1 MPSST
6 DRSSVIAWDLII
18 AALILVGVYFVLV
31 WAHNGFGLADLNY
44 FSNSGAYLLNIPT
57 PFVRSQ
63 FWKILFLFPA
73 TVLASVA
80 MARAG
85 IRIRFPESVN
95 YRLAVG
101 SIMVIAATVL
111 VLSTQLLLRET
122 EVTDDENTFDFQ
134 ARTLLLGRV
143 VNPPPPVV
151 NSFQNTFVIN
161 DGRQWVGKYTLGH
174 PLIIAIG
181 MALGNR
187 YLLTIVLSVLTLLL
201 VYLISLKLYG
211 DKKVALLT
219 LCLGAISPFF
229 YLVSSSRLSHTT
241 TAFFLALFMYL
252 FLQSRSM
259 SEKTRGGTIIA
270 FLSGIALGYAF
281 NVRSLTA
288 LAFAVPFCMVA
299 VTDFR
304 QQKPGTLSR
313 GLFLAAGFAL
323 IMSITLWYNAIVTGN
338 ALTFPFH
345 YYDSGESLGFGTFG
359 HTFLSSL
366 RNLAVSIG
374 RLNAAFLGFPLS
386 LLFLFVVLFDRK
398 GFGDYLSIG
407 ILGGIAIAYLFYYSP
422 GVSDL
427 GPVYYYET
435 MIPLLLLT
443 SRGLVS
449 LHRLFAEHFKQGNA
463 LVPNFLVLSAILS
476 LITFV
481 PEQISH
487 ITRLTDQIR
496 EPYEVVRSA
505 NVHHG
510 LVLIKTRPNKGWV
523 FSYRNPSPDF
533 TDDVV
538 YAQYADTASNVAL
551 VGYFRDR
558 TPYILDRDAGKDQS
572 KLVPVDRATL
582 RPLPS
587 Q

>member
-1 MPSST
+1 MPTSS
-6 DRSSVIAWDLII
+6 DRALTTAWDLII
-18 AALILVGVYFVLV
+18 AALILLGVYFVLV
-31 WAHNGFGLADLNY
+31 WAHDSFGLADFNY
-44 FSNSGAYLLNIPT
+44 FSNTSAYLFNIPT

-73 TVLASVA
+73 TVLATVA

-85 IRIRFPESVN
+85 IRFRFPTAIN
-95 YRLAVG
+95 YPLAVG
-101 SIMVIAATVL
+101 SLIAIAATVL

-143 VNPPPPVV
+143 VNLPPPVS
-151 NSFQNTFVIN
+151 NSFQNTFIID
-161 DGRQWVGKYTLGH
+161 DGKQWVGKYTLGH

-187 YLLTIVLSVLTLLL
+187 YLLTIALSVLTLLL
-201 VYLISLKLYG
+201 VYLISLKIYG

-259 SEKTRGGTIIA
+259 SEKTRGGTFIA
-270 FLSGIALGYAF
+270 FLAGIALGYAF

-288 LAFAVPFCMVA
+288 LGFAVPFCVVA
-299 VTDFR
+299 AMDFR
-304 QQKPGTLSR
+304 HQKPGTLSR
-313 GLFLAAGFAL
+313 GLLLAAGFSV
-323 IMSITLWYNAIVTGN
+323 MVGVTLWYNAIVTGD

-345 YYDSGESLGFGTFG
+345 YYDSGEALGFGIFG
-359 HTFLSSL
+359 HTILTSL
-366 RNLAVSIG
+366 RNLAVSIA
-374 RLNAAFLGFPLS
+374 RLNSVFLGFPLS
-386 LLFLFVVLFDRK
+386 LLFLFIVLVDRK

-407 ILGGIAIAYLFYYSP
+407 ILGGIAVAHLFYYSP

-427 GPVYYYET
+427 GPVYYYEAI
-435 MIPLLLLT
+435 IPLLLLT
-443 SRGLVS
+443 ARGLVS
-449 LHRLFAEHFKQGNA
+449 LHRWFAAHVQEGSA
-463 LVPNFLVLSAILS
+463 LVPNFLVLSAILA

-487 ITRLTDQIR
+487 VHRLTDQIR

-510 LVLIKTRPNKGWV
+510 LVLMKTRPNKGWV
-523 FSYRNPSPDF
+523 FSFRNPSPDF

-538 YAQYADTASNVAL
+538 YARYADTASNLAVA
-551 VGYFRDR
+551 GYFRDR
-558 TPYILDRDAGKDQS
+558 TPFILDRDSIKQ
-572 KLVPVDRATL
+572 KFVLVPVDRVTL
-582 RPLPS
+582 QPLPS

>member
-6 DRSSVIAWDLII
+6 DRKSTISWDLII
-18 AALILVGVYFVLV
+18 AALILLGVYFVLV
-31 WAHNGFGLADLNY
+31 WAHDGFGLADFNY
-44 FSNSGAYLLNIPT
+44 FSNSGAYMLNIPT

-63 FWKILFLFPA
+63 FWKVLFLFPA

-85 IRIRFPESVN
+85 IRFHFPTSIN

-101 SIMVIAATVL
+101 SLIAIAATVL

-143 VNPPPPVV
+143 VNPPPPVTS
-151 NSFQNTFVIN
+151 SFRNVFIID
-161 DGRQWVGKYTLGH
+161 DGKQWIGKYTLGH

-187 YLLTIVLSVLTLLL
+187 YLLTIALSVLTLYL
-201 VYLISLKLYG
+201 VYLISLKIYG

-229 YLVSSSRLSHTT
+229 YLVSSSRLSHTS

-259 SEKTRGGTIIA
+259 QEKAGRAAFIA

-288 LAFAVPFCMVA
+288 LGFAVPFCVVA
-299 VTDFR
+299 IDDLR

-313 GLFLAAGFAL
+313 GLLVGAGFAL
-323 IMSITLWYNAIVTGN
+323 MVGITLWYNSVVTGN
-338 ALTFPFH
+338 AFMFPFH
-345 YYDSGESLGFGTFG
+345 YYDSGEALGFGVFD
-359 HTFLSSL
+359 HTIFSAL

-374 RLNAAFLGFPLS
+374 RLNSAFLGFPLS
-386 LLFLFVVLFDRK
+386 LLFLFAVLFDRK

-407 ILGGIAIAYLFYYSP
+407 ILGAIAIAFLFYYSP

-435 MIPLLLLT
+435 VIPLLLL
-443 SRGLVS
+443 SGRAVVF
-449 LHRLFAEHFKQGNA
+449 LHRLFADHFKHGNA
-463 LVPNFLVLSAILS
+463 LVPNFLVLSLILS
-476 LITFV
+476 LVTFV

-487 ITRLTDQIR
+487 IHRLTDQIR
-496 EPYEVVRSA
+496 EPYELVRSA
-505 NVHHG
+505 NVHHA
-510 LVLIKTRPNKGWV
+510 LVMMNFRPDKGWV
-523 FSYRNPSPDF
+523 FGHRSPSPDF

-538 YAQYADTASNVAL
+538 YTWYTDSASNHAL
-551 VGYFRDR
+551 VGCFRDR
-558 TPYILDRDAGKDQS
+558 TAFILGRDSSDQQL
-572 KLVPVDRATL
+572 KLVPFDPAAL
-582 RPLPS
+582 QPLPS
-587 Q
+587 K

>member
-6 DRSSVIAWDLII
+6 DRTPKISWDLII
-18 AALILVGVYFVLV
+18 AAAILLGVYFVLV
-31 WAHNGFGLADLNY
+31 WAHDGFGLADFNY
-44 FSNSGAYLLNIPT
+44 FSSSGPYMLNIPT

-63 FWKILFLFPA
+63 FWKILILLPA

-80 MARAG
+80 MSRSG
-85 IRIRFPESVN
+85 LRFRFPMALN

-101 SIMVIAATVL
+101 SLMLIAATVL
-111 VLSTQLLLRET
+111 VFSTQYLLHET

-134 ARTLLLGRV
+134 AHTLLLGRV

-151 NSFQNTFVIN
+151 ESFHNVFIIN
-161 DGRQWVGKYTLGH
+161 DGKQWVGKYTLGH

-187 YLLTIVLSVLTLLL
+187 YCLTITLSVLTLLL
-201 VYLISLKLYG
+201 VYLISLKIYG
-211 DKKVALLT
+211 DRKVALLT

-259 SEKTRGGTIIA
+259 SEKKHGGTFIA
-270 FLSGIALGYAF
+270 FLAGLALGYAF

-288 LAFAVPFCMVA
+288 LGFVAPFCVVA
-299 VTDFR
+299 VIDVR
-304 QQKPGTLSR
+304 QQKPGTLLR
-313 GLFLAAGFAL
+313 GLFLTAGFAL
-323 IMSITLWYNAIVTGN
+323 VVGITLWYNAIVTGN

-345 YYDSGESLGFGTFG
+345 YYNSAEELGFGAFG
-359 HTFLSSL
+359 HTFLASV
-366 RNLAVSIG
+366 RNLGVSIG
-374 RLNAAFLGFPLS
+374 RLNGVFLGFPLS
-386 LLFLFVVLFDRK
+386 FLFLFAVLFDRK
-398 GFGDYLSIG
+398 GFGDYVSFG
-407 ILGGIAIAYLFYYSP
+407 ILGGIAVAYLFYYSP

-435 MIPLLLLT
+435 MIPLLLL
-443 SRGLVS
+443 SARAVVS
-449 LHRLFAEHFKQGNA
+449 LHRLFTDHFSHGNA
-463 LVPNFLVLSAILS
+463 LVPNFLVLSGILA
-476 LITFV
+476 LVTYV

-487 ITRLTDQIR
+487 VHRLTDQIR

-505 NVHHG
+505 NVQHG
-510 LVLIKTRPNKGWV
+510 LVLIKSRMDKGWV
-523 FSYRNPSPDF
+523 FGYRNPSPDF
-533 TDDVV
+533 TENII
-538 YAQYADTASNVAL
+538 YARYADTASNLAL
-551 VGYFRDR
+551 TGYFRDR
-558 TPYILDRDAGKDQS
+558 MPYILDRDSS
-572 KLVPVDRATL
+572 KARWRLVAVDRATL
-582 RPLPS
+582 QPLPL

>member
-1 MPSST
+1 MLSST
-6 DRSSVIAWDLII
+6 DRSSRISWDLII
-18 AALILVGVYFVLV
+18 PGVILLGIYFVLV
-31 WAHNGFGLADLNY
+31 WAHDGFGLADFSY
-44 FSNSGAYLLNIPT
+44 FTNPSAYMLNIPT

-80 MARAG
+80 LARAG
-85 IRIRFPESVN
+85 LRFRFPTAIN
-95 YRLAVG
+95 YRLIIG
-101 SIMVIAATVL
+101 SLVTIAATLL
-111 VLSTQLLLRET
+111 VLSTQLLFRET
-122 EVTDDENTFDFQ
+122 EVTDDENVYDFQ
-134 ARTLLLGRV
+134 AHTLLLGRV
-143 VNPPPPVV
+143 VNPPPPVPT
-151 NSFQNTFVIN
+151 SFQNVFIIN

-187 YLLTIVLSVLTLLL
+187 YLLIIALSVLTLLL
-201 VYLISLKLYG
+201 VYLISLKVYG

-259 SEKTRGGTIIA
+259 SEKTRGGTFIA
-270 FLSGIALGYAF
+270 FLAGIALGYAF

-288 LAFAVPFCMVA
+288 LGFAVPFCIVA
-299 VTDFR
+299 VMDLR
-304 QQKPGTLSR
+304 QKKPGTLSR
-313 GLFLAAGFAL
+313 GLLLAAGFAL
-323 IMSITLWYNAIVTGN
+323 MLGITLWYNAVVTGN

-345 YYDSGESLGFGTFG
+345 YYDSTESLGFGTEG

-366 RNLAVSIG
+366 RNLAICIG
-374 RLNAAFLGFPLS
+374 RLNSVFLGFPLS
-386 LLFLFVVLFDRK
+386 LLFLFIVLFARK

-407 ILGGIAIAYLFYYSP
+407 ILGGIAVAYLFYYSP

-427 GPVYYYET
+427 GPVYYYEA

-443 SRGLVS
+443 ARAAVF
-449 LHRLFAEHFKQGNA
+449 LHRFLVDHVKQGNA
-463 LVPNFLVLSAILS
+463 LIPNFLVLSGILS
-476 LITFV
+476 LLTFV
-481 PEQISH
+481 PEEISH
-487 ITRLTDQIR
+487 VHRLTGQIR

-505 NVHHG
+505 NVHQG

-523 FSYRNPSPDF
+523 FGYRNPSPDF

-538 YAQYADTASNVAL
+538 YARYADTASNLAV

-558 TPYILDRDAGKDQS
+558 TPFILDRDSSKGQL

-582 RPLPS
+582 QPLPS

>member
-1 MPSST
+1 MSSST
-6 DRSSVIAWDLII
+6 DRSRVIAWDLII
-18 AALILVGVYFVLV
+18 PASILLCIYFVLV
-31 WAHNGFGLADLNY
+31 WAHDGFGLADFNY
-44 FSNSGAYLLNIPT
+44 LGNTGAYMLNIPT

-63 FWKILFLFPA
+63 FWKILVLFPA
-73 TVLASVA
+73 TILATVA

-85 IRIRFPESVN
+85 IRFRFPATIN

-101 SIMVIAATVL
+101 SLIAIAATVL
-111 VLSTQLLLRET
+111 VLSTNFLLRET

-134 ARTLLLGRV
+134 AHTLLLGRV
-143 VNPPPPVV
+143 VNPPPPVA
-151 NSFQNTFVIN
+151 NSFQNVFIIN
-161 DGRQWVGKYTLGH
+161 DGRQWVGKDTLGH
-174 PLIIAIG
+174 PLVLAIG
-181 MALGNR
+181 MALGSR
-187 YLLTIVLSVLTLLL
+187 YLLTITLSVLTLLL

-211 DKKVALLT
+211 NKNLALLT
-219 LCLGAISPFF
+219 LCFGAVSPFF

-259 SEKTRGGTIIA
+259 GDKAQRGTIIA
-270 FLSGIALGYAF
+270 FLSGLALGYAF

-288 LAFAVPFCMVA
+288 LGFAVPFCVVA
-299 VTDFR
+299 AIDVR
-304 QQKPGTLSR
+304 QNKPGTLSR
-313 GLFLAAGFAL
+313 GLILAAGFAL
-323 IMSITLWYNAIVTGN
+323 MVGVTLWYNSLVTGN

-345 YYDSGESLGFGTFG
+345 YYDSSEKLGFGAFG
-359 HTFLSSL
+359 HTILTAI

-374 RLNAAFLGFPLS
+374 RLNSAFLGFPIS
-386 LLFLFVVLFDRK
+386 LLFLVVVLFDRK
-398 GFGDYLSIG
+398 GFADYMSIG
-407 ILGGIAIAYLFYYSP
+407 ILGSIAIAYLFYYSP

-443 SRGLVS
+443 ARAAVF
-449 LHRLFAEHFKQGNA
+449 LHRLCADRFDHGNA
-463 LVPNFLVLSAILS
+463 LVPNFLVLSVILS
-476 LITFV
+476 MVTFV

-487 ITRLTDQIR
+487 VHRLTDQIR

-505 NVHHG
+505 DVHHG

-523 FSYRNPSPDF
+523 FGYRNPSPDF

-538 YAQYADTASNVAL
+538 YAQYSDTLSNSAL
-551 VGYFRDR
+551 VRYFQDR
-558 TPYILDRDAGKDQS
+558 SPFILDRETGKERW

-582 RPLPS
+582 KPLPS
-587 Q
+587 E